1 MENKMLYD
9 NYDNLINKLSWFIP
23 FSKSR
28 NNLKN
33 ILNDIVNTMYKI
45 DYLLDINNSTYNE
58 DFIIIDQM
66 DGFSGQLGRYMLG
79 EYIKDNFNKK
89 VKYNLN
95 WYYECGLDCDKK
107 EKREFDL
114 LNCFKDIQIDIA
126 SKEESN
132 LYKRLFY
139 YSNNDINNLYD
150 VCKTKKKLYLY
161 VFPYLNLFDREYIYS
176 KLDIHKNLYPRL
188 NGYNLE
194 LYNDIVKHP
203 ASVSVH
209 VRRGDIYSHGGF
221 GAFNKNESNYKEY
234 IFKAIYKMIDLLK
247 PIKPKFYFFSNDIEW
262 VKNNILKYLNK
273 EVDYMYDDQNKNE
286 IYMDMY
292 LLSLAKH
299 MIFTIGAFSRT
310 AYMFNKNKNIIVIS
324 ADNINLL

>member
-1 MENKMLYD
+1 MLHDDYD
-9 NYDNLINKLSWFIP
+9 HFINKLVWLIP
-23 FSKSR
+23 FSKHR
-28 NNLKN
+28 NNFRN

-45 DYLLDINNSTYNE
+45 EYLTDVNNSTYYE
-58 DFIIIDQM
+58 DMIIIDQM

-79 EYIKDNFNKK
+79 EYIKDHYNKK

-95 WYYECGLDCDKK
+95 WYSEFGLDCDKK

-114 LNCFKDIQIDIA
+114 LNCFQDIKIETVTK
-126 SKEESN
+126 KEAN

-139 YSNNDINNLYD
+139 YSDGNINNIYEA
-150 VCKTKKKLYLY
+150 CKLKKNIYLY
-161 VFPYLNLFDREYIYS
+161 VFPTLNLFDKEYINT

-188 NGYNLE
+188 KGNNLE
-194 LYNDIVKHP
+194 MYNDIIKHP

-209 VRRGDIYSHGGF
+209 IRRGDIYSHGGF
-221 GAFNKNESNYKEY
+221 GVFNKNEKNYKEY
-234 IFKAIYKMIDLLK
+234 IFKSIYKMIDLLQ
-247 PIKPKFYFFSNDIEW
+247 PIKPKFYFFSNDMKW

-273 EVDYMYDDQNKNE
+273 EVDYIYNDYNKNQV
-286 IYMDMY
+286 YMDIY

-310 AYMFNKNKNIIVIS
+310 AYMFNKNQNIIVIT